1 MAILNKIYCDRCNMD
16 LSDRTDFFKLTQKY
30 IKINKDYGTKVYPTI
45 KTLDICPQCW
55 EEFKKFLER

>member
-1 MAILNKIYCDRCNMD
+1 MAVLNKIYCDRCD
-16 LSDRTDFFKLTQKY
+16 TDITNRDDCFKLTEKY
-30 IKINKDYGTKVYPTI
+30 IKINKEGTKVYPTI